1 MLDLETKFAKGIVQA
16 VIEDEISKALKDFK
30 LLVVN
35 SSRQWNILDPIESHE
50 KFFKIIYEYYK
61 EEYNSIEELK
71 QTWSKRDMEEFLSI
85 PYENFK
91 IIDERYL

>member
-1 MLDLETKFAKGIVQA
+1 MLDLEVKFAKGIVQA

-50 KFFKIIYEYYK
+50 
-61 EEYNSIEELK
+61 
-71 QTWSKRDMEEFLSI
+71 
-85 PYENFK
+85 NF
-91 IIDERYL
+91 